1 VKELRRTP
9 VFDRFENGD
18 VAVAAA
24 ADDDDDDVAAAD
36 DDDYGGRTNLYENEW
51 MELGGLQ

>member
-1 VKELRRTP
+1 M
-9 VFDRFENGD
+9 FDQIENVD
-18 VAVAAA
+18 VAA
-24 ADDDDDDVAAAD
+24 ADDDDDVAAD

>member
-1 VKELRRTP
+1 
-9 VFDRFENGD
+9 VFDQIENVD
-18 VAVAAA
+18 VAA
-24 ADDDDDDVAAAD
+24 ADDDDDVAAD